1 MDTLFSRYRN
11 AVVLVAALFLQL
23 VLLAFQIKRDK
34 DVPLLRIWA
43 VGAITPVE
51 KLVSGAVRGVYGVW
65 YDYADL
71 RQARQESQRL
81 GEEVSRLKLER
92 HRLLE
97 DAAEARR
104 LRALVQFRDSTPS
117 VTVAA
122 RVIGSSASETSRVL
136 FLDKGSESGIRP
148 NMAVITAEGIVGKVH
163 RVFRGTAQVLVIT
176 DPDSGVGAELGALLQ
191 SSRVHGA
198 LRGYGG
204 FFCQL
209 RYIANDEKVEPG
221 DLVVTSG
228 EDRIYPRGLPIGVVT
243 SAKNGPVFKEIMVQP
258 LARLN
263 RLEEVLVVTRGA
275 DQEVPARPEPGP
287 AVAETTP
294 AEPPRAPPASA
305 APGSGVKPAA
315 DAAARPKVV
324 PGLAG
329 SRTKPETDA
338 DRLQDAYR
346 AAQAQKSEAQRALGG
361 LMLPAT
367 GGGVTDMARQPPPT
381 ATAPAVRRPPAT
393 SAAPG
398 SGGVPPAQGP
408 PAVPRKAPPQ
418 PTTPAGSNVGAP
430 LAPPRKAPPTT
441 GGTASTAPA
450 VQPPSPARKAP
461 PTSAVPA
468 GNAGPAQPQPA
479 PRKTQPKPPPSTT
492 GQSPEGAK
500 PQQPTPQKPPE
511 QPPSDSPSP
520 LAWLSPHSA
529 FRIPHFFGRQED
541 R

>member
-23 VLLAFQIKRDK
+23 VLLAFQIKRDR

-51 KLVSGAVRGVYGVW
+51 KLVSSGIRGVYGVW
-65 YDYADL
+65 HDYVDL
-71 RQARQESQRL
+71 RQARQESQGL
-81 GEEVSRLKLER
+81 LEEVSRLKLER

-97 DAAEARR
+97 EAAEARR
-104 LRALVQFRDSTPS
+104 LRALVQFRELTPS

-163 RVFRGTAQVLVIT
+163 RVFRGSAQVLVIT
-176 DPDSGVGAELGALLQ
+176 DPDSGVGALLER
-191 SSRVHGA
+191 SRLHGA
-198 LRGYGG
+198 LRGFGG

-221 DLVVTSG
+221 DQVFTSG
-228 EDRIYPRGLPIGVVT
+228 EDRIYPKGLPIGVVT
-243 SAKNGPVFKEIMVQP
+243 SAKTGAVFKEIMVQP

-263 RLEEVLVVTRGA
+263 RLEEVLVVTRGV
-275 DQEVPARPEPGP
+275 DQEIQARPEPAP

-294 AEPPRAPPASA
+294 AEPPRAPAASA
-305 APGSGVKPAA
+305 APASGAKPAA
-315 DAAARPKVV
+315 DAAAKPKAV

-361 LMLPAT
+361 LMLPAA
-367 GGGVTDMARQPPPT
+367 GGGVTDMARQPP
-381 ATAPAVRRPPAT
+381 AT
-393 SAAPG
+393 STAPG
-398 SGGVPPAQGP
+398 SAGVPPAQGP
-408 PAVPRKAPPQ
+408 PA
-418 PTTPAGSNVGAP
+418 GSNAGAP
-430 LAPPRKAPPTT
+430 LAAPRKAPPTT

-461 PTSAVPA
+461 PTSAAPA
-468 GNAGPAQPQPA
+468 GNAGPSQPQSA

-500 PQQPTPQKPPE
+500 PQQPAQQKPPE

-529 FRIPHFFGRQED
+529 FRIPHSALRIPHSALPRTPGGPLT
-541 R
+541 

>member
-34 DVPLLRIWA
+34 DIPLLRIWA
-43 VGAITPVE
+43 VGAITPLE
-51 KLVSGAVRGVYGVW
+51 KLVSSGVRGVYGVW
-65 YDYADL
+65 HDYADL
-71 RQARQESQRL
+71 RQARQESQGL
-81 GEEVSRLKLER
+81 LEEVSRLKLER

-97 DAAEARR
+97 EAAEARR
-104 LRALVQFRDSTPS
+104 LRALVQFRDLTPS
-117 VTVAA
+117 VTVAT

-148 NMAVITAEGIVGKVH
+148 NMAVITPDGIVGKVH
-163 RVFRGTAQVLVIT
+163 RVFRGSAQVLVIT
-176 DPDSGVGAELGALLQ
+176 DPDSGLGAELGALLQ

-258 LARLN
+258 FARLN

-275 DQEVPARPEPGP
+275 DQEVPARPEPAP

-294 AEPPRAPPASA
+294 AEPPRAPPASV

-315 DAAARPKVV
+315 DAAAKPKAV

-346 AAQAQKSEAQRALGG
+346 AGQAQKSEAQRALGG

-381 ATAPAVRRPPAT
+381 VAAPAARKPPAT

-398 SGGVPPAQGP
+398 SAGVPPAQGP
-408 PAVPRKAPPQ
+408 
-418 PTTPAGSNVGAP
+418 PAGSNVGAP
-430 LAPPRKAPPTT
+430 LAAPRKAPPTT

-450 VQPPSPARKAP
+450 VQPQSPPRKAP
-461 PTSAVPA
+461 PTSAAPA
-468 GNAGPAQPQPA
+468 GNTGPGQPPSP
-479 PRKTQPKPPPSTT
+479 PRKAQPKPPPSTT

-500 PQQPTPQKPPE
+500 PQQPAQQKPPE
-511 QPPSDSPSP
+511 QPPSDSPPP

-529 FRIPHFFGRQED
+529 LRIPHFLGRQEGPLT
-541 R
+541 

>member
-34 DVPLLRIWA
+34 DVPLIRIWA

-51 KLVSGAVRGVYGVW
+51 KLVSSGVRGVYGVW
-65 YDYADL
+65 HNYADL
-71 RQARQESQRL
+71 RQARQESQGL
-81 GEEVSRLKLER
+81 LEEVSRLKLER

-97 DAAEARR
+97 EVAEARR
-104 LRALVQFRDSTPS
+104 LRALVQFRDLTPS

-122 RVIGSSASETSRVL
+122 RVIGSSASETSRAL

-148 NMAVITAEGIVGKVH
+148 NMAVITPDGIVGKVH
-163 RVFRGTAQVLVIT
+163 RVFRGSAQVLVIT

-228 EDRIYPRGLPIGVVT
+228 EDRIYPRGLPIGLVT

-275 DQEVPARPEPGP
+275 DQEIPARPEPAP

-305 APGSGVKPAA
+305 VPGSGVKPAA
-315 DAAARPKVV
+315 DAAAKPKAV

-381 ATAPAVRRPPAT
+381 VAAPAARKPPAA

-398 SGGVPPAQGP
+398 SAGVPPAQGP
-408 PAVPRKAPPQ
+408 PATPRKAPPQ
-418 PTTPAGSNVGAP
+418 PTPPAGSNVAAP
-430 LAPPRKAPPTT
+430 LATPRKAPPTT
-441 GGTASTAPA
+441 GGTASSAPTG
-450 VQPPSPARKAP
+450 QPPSPARKAP
-461 PTSAVPA
+461 SP
-468 GNAGPAQPQPA
+468 GQPA
-479 PRKTQPKPPPSTT
+479 DA
-492 GQSPEGAK
+492 AK
-500 PQQPTPQKPPE
+500 PQQRPPQGKPAPK
-511 QPPSDSPSP
+511 QPPPATP
-520 LAWLSPHSA
+520 P
-529 FRIPHFFGRQED
+529 PQRQED

>member
-11 AVVLVAALFLQL
+11 AVLLVAVLFLQL

-34 DVPLLRIWA
+34 DVPLIRIWA
-43 VGAITPVE
+43 VGVITPVE

-65 YDYADL
+65 HDYADL
-71 RQARQESQRL
+71 RQARQESRWL
-81 GEEVSRLKLER
+81 LEEVSRLKLER
-92 HRLLE
+92 QRLLE

-104 LRALVQFRDSTPS
+104 LRALVQFRDLTPS
-117 VTVAA
+117 ITVAA

-148 NMAVITAEGIVGKVH
+148 NMAVITPDGIVGKVH
-163 RVFRGTAQVLVIT
+163 RVFRGSAQVLVIT

-209 RYIANDEKVEPG
+209 RYIANDETVEPG
-221 DLVVTSG
+221 DQVVTSG

-258 LARLN
+258 FARLN
-263 RLEEVLVVTRGA
+263 RLEEVLVVTRGV
-275 DQEVPARPEPGP
+275 DQEAPAKPEPAP

-294 AEPPRAPPASA
+294 AEPPRAPATSA
-305 APGSGVKPAA
+305 APASGAKPAA
-315 DAAARPKVV
+315 DAAAKAKAV

-329 SRTKPETDA
+329 SRSKPETDA

-361 LMLPAT
+361 LMLPAA
-367 GGGVTDMARQPPPT
+367 GGGVTDVARK
-381 ATAPAVRRPPAT
+381 PPAT
-393 SAAPG
+393 NAAPG
-398 SGGVPPAQGP
+398 SAGVPPAQGQ
-408 PAVPRKAPPQ
+408 PAAPRQAPPQ
-418 PTTPAGSNVGAP
+418 PTPPAGSNVGAP
-430 LAPPRKAPPTT
+430 LSAPRKPPPTT
-441 GGTASTAPA
+441 GGTASSAPMA
-450 VQPPSPARKAP
+450 QPPSPPRKAQPKATAP
-461 PTSAVPA
+461 PASQAPGATESQGGRDARAPRPQEK
-468 GNAGPAQPQPA
+468 PAQ
-479 PRKTQPKPPPSTT
+479 
-492 GQSPEGAK
+492 
-500 PQQPTPQKPPE
+500 QKPPG
-511 QPPSDSPSP
+511 QPPSDSPPP

-529 FRIPHFFGRQED
+529 LHIPHFFERQED

>member
-11 AVVLVAALFLQL
+11 AVVLVAVLFLQL
-23 VLLAFQIKRDK
+23 LLLAFQIKRDK
-34 DVPLLRIWA
+34 DVPLIRIWA
-43 VGAITPVE
+43 IGVITPVE

-71 RQARQESQRL
+71 RQARQESQGL
-81 GEEVSRLKLER
+81 LEEVSRLKLER

-136 FLDKGSESGIRP
+136 FLDKGSESGLRP

-176 DPDSGVGAELGALLQ
+176 DPDSGVGALLER
-191 SSRVHGA
+191 SRLHGA
-198 LRGYGG
+198 LRGFGG

-221 DLVVTSG
+221 DQVITSG
-228 EDRIYPRGLPIGVVT
+228 EDRIYPKGLPIGVVT
-243 SAKNGPVFKEIMVQP
+243 SAKTGAVFKEIMVQP

-263 RLEEVLVVTRGA
+263 RLEEVLVVTRGV
-275 DQEVPARPEPGP
+275 DQEIPAKPEPGP
-287 AVAETTP
+287 AVAEAP
-294 AEPPRAPPASA
+294 LAEPPPAPVSPGAPAS
-305 APGSGVKPAA
+305 GGKPVA
-315 DAAARPKVV
+315 DTVAKPKAV
-324 PGLAG
+324 PGLEG

-346 AAQAQKSEAQRALGG
+346 ATQSQKSEAQRALGG
-361 LMLPAT
+361 LLLPAA

-381 ATAPAVRRPPAT
+381 AAAPAARKAPPT
-393 SAAPG
+393 NAAPG
-398 SGGVPPAQGP
+398 SAGVPPAQGP
-408 PAVPRKAPPQ
+408 LAAP
-418 PTTPAGSNVGAP
+418 
-430 LAPPRKAPPTT
+430 
-441 GGTASTAPA
+441 
-450 VQPPSPARKAP
+450 RKAP
-461 PTSAVPA
+461 PTSAAPA
-468 GNAGPAQPQPA
+468 GNTGPAQPQSA

-500 PQQPTPQKPPE
+500 PQQPAQQKLPG
-511 QPPSDSPSP
+511 QPPSDSPPP
-520 LAWLSPHSA
+520 LTWLSPHSA
-529 FRIPHFFGRQED
+529 FRIPHFFGREEG

>member
-34 DVPLLRIWA
+34 DIPLLRIWA
-43 VGAITPVE
+43 VGAVTPVE
-51 KLVSGAVRGVYGVW
+51 KLVSSGLRGVYEVW
-65 YDYADL
+65 HNYADL
-71 RQARQESQRL
+71 RQARQESQGL
-81 GEEVSRLKLER
+81 LEEVSRLKLER

-97 DAAEARR
+97 EAAEARR
-104 LRALVQFRDSTPS
+104 LRALVQFRDLTPS

-136 FLDKGSESGIRP
+136 FLDKGSESGVRP
-148 NMAVITAEGIVGKVH
+148 NMAVITPDGIVGKVH
-163 RVFRGTAQVLVIT
+163 RVFRGSAQVLVIT

-191 SSRVHGA
+191 ASRVHGA

-258 LARLN
+258 FARLN

-275 DQEVPARPEPGP
+275 DQEVPARPEPAP

-315 DAAARPKVV
+315 DAAAKPKAV

-367 GGGVTDMARQPPPT
+367 GGGVTDMARQPPP
-381 ATAPAVRRPPAT
+381 
-393 SAAPG
+393 S
-398 SGGVPPAQGP
+398 
-408 PAVPRKAPPQ
+408 
-418 PTTPAGSNVGAP
+418 GSNVGAP
-430 LAPPRKAPPTT
+430 LAAPRKTQPQPPPPSGNNVGAPLAAPRKAPPTT
-441 GGTASTAPA
+441 GGSASSTPTA
-450 VQPPSPARKAP
+450 QPPSP
-461 PTSAVPA
+461 
-468 GNAGPAQPQPA
+468 

-500 PQQPTPQKPPE
+500 PQQPTQQKPPE
-511 QPPSDSPSP
+511 QPPSDSPPP

-529 FRIPHFFGRQED
+529 LRIPHFFGHQEGPLT
-541 R
+541 